1 MMNRVRLWTVVA
13 LLFCLPLWIGCG
25 GGGAKVQTTTT
36 TQTLGQQLIDLEKAY
51 DQGAMTEKE
60 YKSAKKA
67 LLDKYK

>member
-1 MMNRVRLWTVVA
+1 MMNRFRSLILA
-13 LLFCLPLWIGCG
+13 LILLSLPMWFGCG